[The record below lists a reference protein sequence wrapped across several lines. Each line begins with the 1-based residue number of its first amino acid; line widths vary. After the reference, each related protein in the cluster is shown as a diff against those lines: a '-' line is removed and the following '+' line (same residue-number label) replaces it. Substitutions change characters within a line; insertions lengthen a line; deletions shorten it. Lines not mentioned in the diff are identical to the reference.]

1 MGDPG
6 QMKNTME
13 TDWGKIWVKV
23 EHVGKTFFNKKK
35 GNTTALADIN
45 LEIYDG
51 EFVSL
56 LGPSGCGKTT
66 ILRMISGLD
75 IPTEG
80 TIMIDG
86 KIVDGPSPKM
96 TVVFQEY
103 SLFPWRTIEENV
115 GFGLEMMGI
124 DKIKRKESVNKQLEL
139 VGLSEFANSY
149 PYELS
154 GGMRQRAAVARALAS
169 DPAVM
174 LMDEPFGALDA
185 QTRNKM
191 QIQLIDIWKSTKKT
205 ILFVTHSVDEA
216 LFLSDRIVVLSP
228 RPGTIHSIHTIDLPR
243 PRDRGSLEFG
253 QLRKKILTEIEEL
266 QEIALTKEKTN
277 PPKKR

>member
-1 MGDPG
+1 MTENN
-6 QMKNTME
+6 K
-13 TDWGKIWVKV
+13 GKVWVKT
-23 EHVGKTFFNKKK
+23 EHVEKVFHSKKK
-35 GNTTALADIN
+35 GDTVALEDVN

-51 EFVSL
+51 EFVCL

-66 ILRMISGLD
+66 LLRMIGGLD
-75 IPTEG
+75 VPTG
-80 TIMIDG
+80 GNIQIDG

-96 TVVFQEY
+96 TMVFQEY

-115 GFGLEMMGI
+115 GFGLEMMKM
-124 DKIKRKESVNKQLEL
+124 DKEQRKAEVKKRLDL
-139 VGLSEFANSY
+139 VGLTNFAYSY

-185 QTRNKM
+185 QTRNRM
-191 QIQLIDIWKSTKKT
+191 QNQLLEIWQATKKT

-216 LFLSDRIVVLSP
+216 VYLSDRVIVLSP
-228 RPGTIHSIHTIDLPR
+228 RPGKVNSIYTIDLPR
-243 PRDRGSLEFG
+243 PRDRSSAEFAR
-253 QLRKKILTEIEEL
+253 LRKEILSEIERL
-266 QEIALTKEKTN
+266 QEATGNLL
-277 PPKKR
+277 